1 MPDNLQDARCRTCGA
16 TLVQKSFHGQLAG
29 PMWCPSAP
37 HGHQT
42 TGAAGPY
49 DLATVERFSF
59 SGKVRSQ
66 RIATRK
72 Q

>member
-1 MPDNLQDARCRTCGA
+1 
-16 TLVQKSFHGQLAG
+16 
-29 PMWCPSAP
+29 MWCPSAP

-49 DLATVERFSF
+49 DLATVERFGF

-66 RIATRK
+66 RIATRRT